1 MNMTKYI
8 KVTGVG
14 GTTNT
19 VIPCNDFAKMS
30 IDTVAPLTAVDL
42 KYFDTDL
49 DAHAII
55 LQTSPTTT
63 EKLVEQAN
71 FLADKIVEALQLP
84 YEKPM
89 LEVPADGFPS
99 PITSIT
105 IT

>member
-1 MNMTKYI
+1 MTKYI
-8 KVTGVG
+8 KVTRVG
-14 GTTNT
+14 GYTNT

-30 IDTVAPLTAVDL
+30 IDTVTSLTAVDL

-49 DAHAII
+49 DAHAIV

-89 LEVPADGFPS
+89 LEIPADGFPS
-99 PITSIT
+99 PLNSISVT
-105 IT
+105 

>member
-8 KVTGVG
+8 KITGVG
-14 GTTNT
+14 GFTDT
-19 VIPCNDFAKMS
+19 VIPCNDFATMT
-30 IDTVAPLTAVDL
+30 IDSVTPLTAIDL

-49 DAHAII
+49 DAHAIV
-55 LQTSPTTT
+55 LQTDATTT
-63 EKLVEQAN
+63 EALVEQAN
-71 FLADKIVEALQLP
+71 FLVDKIVEALQLP

-99 PITSIT
+99 PLNSIT